1 MEKVR
6 GWYNMRYGKPYEIKQ
21 FKEDNLKSVLSLI
34 DRNKLED
41 SKITS
46 KSGYSKRSSK
56 NMWIKDISVL
66 KSFLNITQGAN
77 QRNGW
82 DFHLDNIE
90 PLQYAEYSIND
101 QFDWHVD
108 QKNLPYSD
116 NRIRKISFSILL
128 NDDFE
133 GGEFDLE
140 VGNPNEKI
148 RYETINLKKYQA
160 LFFQSDWFHRVQ
172 PITKGVRK
180 SLVGWV
186 LGPKFR

>member
-1 MEKVR
+1 
-6 GWYNMRYGKPYEIKQ
+6 MRYGKIYEIKQ
-21 FKEDNLKSVLSLI
+21 FDENNLKSVLSLI

-46 KSGYSKRSSK
+46 KSGHSKRSSK
-56 NMWIKDISVL
+56 NMWIRDINVL
-66 KSFLNITQGAN
+66 KSFLNIAQGAN
-77 QRNGW
+77 KRNSW

-90 PLQYAEYSIND
+90 PLQYAEYSVND
-101 QFDWHVD
+101 EFDWHVD
-108 QKNLPYSD
+108 QKNMPYSD
-116 NRIRKISFSILL
+116 NRVRKISFSILL

-140 VGNPNEKI
+140 VGNPNEKE
-148 RYETINLKKYQA
+148 RYETIYLNKYQA